1 MISQLIQYRMRT
13 SSKQLRHTTARY
25 GGAASQHGAAS
36 LSREAARP
44 DSGPNSR
51 PRTAIISVDL

>member
-1 MISQLIQYRMRT
+1 MTMFYDNVIMISQSILHRMRT
-13 SSKQLRHTTARY
+13 SSKQLCHTNARY
-25 GGAASQHGAAS
+25 GGASQRGAAS

-51 PRTAIISVDL
+51 P